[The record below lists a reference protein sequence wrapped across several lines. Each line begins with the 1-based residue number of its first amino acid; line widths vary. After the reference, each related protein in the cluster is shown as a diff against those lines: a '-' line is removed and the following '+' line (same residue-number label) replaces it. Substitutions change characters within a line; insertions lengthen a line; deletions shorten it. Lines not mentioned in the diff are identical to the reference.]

1 MVGGA
6 VGAVV
11 VTSVLVVCAA
21 GQPGAYVVRTLFA
34 SGKVRLGMQESAD
47 GMIEGQ
53 RLRKLLLLYIH
64 R

>member
-21 GQPGAYVVRTLFA
+21 GQPGVYVVRALFA
-34 SGKVRLGMQESAD
+34 SGKVGLGMQESAD
-47 GMIEGQ
+47 GMIAG
-53 RLRKLLLLYIH
+53 RR
-64 R
+64 